1 MTTIKA
7 VFHSADF
14 LQVCC
19 MFLEQ
24 PFQETPTRA
33 TPACVNK
40 VKNLIQKTN
49 KECKKKFI
57 IALWSLV
64 HHLAYKSTA
73 KKEYKVP
80 FI

>member
-1 MTTIKA
+1 
-7 VFHSADF
+7 
-14 LQVCC
+14 

-24 PFQETPTRA
+24 PFKGTPTRA
-33 TPACVNK
+33 TPACINK
-40 VKNLIQKTN
+40 VKNLIQEIN

-64 HHLAYKSTA
+64 HHRAYKSTA